1 MSLQTIGDLAQSF
14 GLQRQSTALKQ
25 QLDRLTQELSTGRA
39 ADLGARLSG
48 NLLRFSQ
55 IEHDLVSLD
64 SHLTA
69 AREARVD
76 AAMMQAALDQ
86 VQTQSARLAGN
97 AITVGSVAGGAQ
109 VETLASEARG
119 ALGAILGALN
129 SDVAG
134 RALFAGTLTD
144 RTPLAS
150 AETLLSELRT
160 VTLGANSPVDV
171 RAALDAY
178 FDTPG
183 GGFETTI
190 YRGGTEDLS
199 PSVLG
204 DGETVALTIRG
215 DDPALR
221 DQLKQVALAALS
233 DSPGLALT
241 EAQRR
246 DLVRGAGEALLTGQQ
261 GLTALRADLGQTE
274 ARLEQ
279 STSRIAA
286 EISTLQTDRNTI
298 VSIDAFEAAAKL
310 QEIQIRLET
319 LYTLTA
325 RSARLSLA
333 NVLS

>member
-25 QLDRLTQELSTGRA
+25 QIDRLTQELSTGRA
-39 ADLGARLSG
+39 ADLGERLSG

-76 AAMMQAALDQ
+76 AATMQTALGQ

-109 VETLASEARG
+109 VETLASEARA

-160 VTLGANSPVDV
+160 ATLGANSPVDM

-298 VSIDAFEAAAKL
+298 VSIDAFETAANL

-325 RSARLSLA
+325 RSARLSLV